1 MQNKVTLKETIEL
14 FVISTYR
21 EIKSE
26 SEIPNFNIIFPE
38 DAYKLFQYVMDNP
51 HKKEGYLTPNIRPE
65 YIENMKQ
72 QNNQDKN
79 LPTMTIKNASIFFK
93 YLTDIT
99 NNLVELYRQ
108 YGELKDARAL
118 HIQAMRR
125 IWLRLGND
133 DFNNVE
139 EFLDLQ
145 LQFIKNQKLDE
156 FKKEVTV
163 DHILNYDVVLKI
175 RINSTWDETPRNI
188 SFKIVDKEQNTMYEL
203 PHIHY
208 AISEDNTCYIYAIQN
223 EFEPIKNKKIVRELY
238 KLNKDIENP
247 CNHPD
252 QVYSM
257 ILFLRFLKEHNIS
270 KIKIPTNQTLSYRY
284 HKLLSEYHKQELI
297 NLGLIG
303 PLKRKLMNETTKEDE
318 QKLERYEKFLL
329 WCDNII
335 DKEDVIEKLK
345 TTNFINLIKRIP
357 DHIQDLEITEI
368 NNNIITL
375 TTNITNQ
382 KKKQVK
388 K

>member
-21 EIKSE
+21 EIKAE

-51 HKKEGYLTPNIRPE
+51 HKKKGYLTPNIRPE

-72 QNNQDKN
+72 ENNQN
-79 LPTMTIKNASIFFK
+79 PNVPTMTIKNASIFFK

-125 IWLRLGND
+125 IWLRMGND

-156 FKKEVTV
+156 FKKEITV
-163 DHILNYDVVLKI
+163 DHILNYDVVLKT

-238 KLNKDIENP
+238 KLNKGIENP

-257 ILFLRFLKEHNIS
+257 ILFLRFLKEQNIS

-303 PLKRKLMNETTKEDE
+303 PLKRKLTNEITKED
-318 QKLERYEKFLL
+318 KKRLERYEKFLL

-335 DKEDVIEKLK
+335 DKEDVIEQLK
-345 TTNFINLIKRIP
+345 TTNFINLIKRMPNHIP
-357 DHIQDLEITEI
+357 DLEIKEL
-368 NNNIITL
+368 NNDMITL
-375 TTNITNQ
+375 ITIRTKQ
-382 KKKQVK
+382 KKKR
-388 K
+388 